1 VLAEYRGVLGDLVRF
16 AIALGVESRWL
27 GPVAW
32 SCVENAMA
40 CHGPMMIHGERGSR
54 ASDASLLVAAVSP
67 SGARNAAAV
76 AIGRGKRSGCGMVLR
91 CRRVACQ

>member
-1 VLAEYRGVLGDLVRF
+1 LRV
-16 AIALGVESRWL
+16 L
-27 GPVAW
+27 GPVVR
-32 SCVENAMA
+32 SYVEKAMA
-40 CHGPMMIHGERGSR
+40 GLGLVMICREHGSR
-54 ASDASLLVAAVSP
+54 ASDESLLVAVVWP